1 MDPDYTQ
8 MMDQLRS
15 GELSQIEITPETFNA
30 FRAAWT
36 NYPARKEIV
45 GTAGR
50 LGAITYHY
58 RPIQDD

>member
-1 MDPDYTQ
+1 